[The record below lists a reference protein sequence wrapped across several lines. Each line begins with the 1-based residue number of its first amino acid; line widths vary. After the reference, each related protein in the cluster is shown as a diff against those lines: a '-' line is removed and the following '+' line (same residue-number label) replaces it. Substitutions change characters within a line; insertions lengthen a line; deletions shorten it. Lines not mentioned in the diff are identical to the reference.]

1 MNDRLLCVS
10 VPKTSNKSSMIIE
23 MAKQFFGYTCASK
36 HYEDDEPISCSIF
49 TENHNVVKVA
59 FSYEDPEYMIE
70 YENLQP
76 LPMSLL

>member
-1 MNDRLLCVS
+1 
-10 VPKTSNKSSMIIE
+10 MIIE

-36 HYEDDEPISCSIF
+36 HYEDDEPISCSNF

-59 FSYEDPEYMIE
+59 FSYSHPEYMIE